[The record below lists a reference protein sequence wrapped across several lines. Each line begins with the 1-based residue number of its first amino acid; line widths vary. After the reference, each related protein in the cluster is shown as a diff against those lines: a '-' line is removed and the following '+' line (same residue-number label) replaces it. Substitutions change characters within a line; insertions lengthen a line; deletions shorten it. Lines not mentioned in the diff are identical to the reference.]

1 MKKKEKKSSIKR
13 QLIIGITSILVIL
26 ALVCYSAVT
35 TIQKVM
41 TGDYSAT
48 YLMNAAISMLVIM
61 AVALIAG
68 VIIEV
73 SLVRAVRRPVEVL
86 HKASEKLAVG
96 DIEIELKKFKNDELG
111 DLTDVF
117 QKMTE
122 NIKYQAE
129 IAGKIAE
136 GDLTQEIIVNGEKDL
151 LGNALAR
158 MTSENNEM
166 MTNIH
171 DAAEQVALGANQVA
185 GASQSLAQGS
195 TDQASAIEEVT
206 ASINEIAESTR
217 GSAEQA
223 KVANDLINKVKKD
236 AEDGNM
242 QMQEMIEAMSQINA
256 ASESI
261 SKIIKVIDDIAFQT
275 NILALNAA
283 VEAARAGVH
292 GKGFAVVAEEVRNLA
307 GKSAQAANETAEMI
321 EDSIRKVAQ
330 GSKLAEET
338 AKALNVIVE
347 AVDQSVELMNG
358 IATTA
363 VDQATAITQIDQAV
377 GQVSQVVQTNS
388 ATSQEC
394 AAASEE
400 LLNQA
405 DVMKELIE
413 HFKLTGH
420 RGYTEA
426 YVEPMDEM

>member
-1 MKKKEKKSSIKR
+1 MKKREKRSSIKR
-13 QLIIGITSILVIL
+13 RLIVGITSILVVMDVTAIC
-26 ALVCYSAVT
+26 AIT
-35 TIQKVM
+35 TIKKVM
-41 TGDYSAT
+41 EGNWSPT
-48 YLMNAAISMLVIM
+48 YLNNAVLTMCIITAFGLIYGI
-61 AVALIAG
+61 AV
-68 VIIEV
+68 EV
-73 SLVRAVRRPVEVL
+73 TLLRSIRKPIEVL
-86 HKASEKLAVG
+86 HKASEKLSVG
-96 DIEIELKKFKNDELG
+96 DVEIELKKFGNNEFG
-111 DLTDVF
+111 DLTDTF
-117 QKMTE
+117 QQLAD

-129 IAGKIAE
+129 IAAKLAE
-136 GDLTQEIIVNGEKDL
+136 GDLTQEVTVNGEKDL

-158 MTSENNEM
+158 IIEENNEM
-166 MTNIH
+166 LANIRET
-171 DAAEQVALGANQVA
+171 AEQVALGANQVS
-185 GASQSLAQGS
+185 GASQSLAQGT
-195 TDQASAIEEVT
+195 TDQASAIEQVT

-223 KVANDLINKVKKD
+223 KVANDLVNTVKRD
-236 AEDGNM
+236 AEAGNM
-242 QMQEMIEAMSQINA
+242 QMQEMIEAMSQINT

-283 VEAARAGVH
+283 VEAARAGAH

-307 GKSAQAANETAEMI
+307 GKSAQAASETAEMI
-321 EDSIRKVAQ
+321 EDSIRKVEQ

-338 AKALNVIVE
+338 AKALNVIVD

-358 IATTA
+358 IAETA

-405 DVMKELIE
+405 AALKELME
-413 HFKLTGH
+413 KFKLKSKT
-420 RGYTEA
+420 YNT
-426 YVEPMDEM
+426 YVEAADFTE